1 MTSCALWLGLVAILF
16 GVPSCAL
23 RQASSPSANSPITL
37 HASNATVHATMMRY
51 EPQTNKNCLGYWT
64 KAEDW
69 ADWTFD
75 VARAGSFEV
84 EVWQG
89 CGKGNGGSDV
99 AVEVGGRRFDFVVE
113 DTGHFQNFTP
123 RRIGRVELPAGKHVL
138 AVKPQRKQGAAVM
151 DVRRVLLLPVNPVP
165 SAASGAK
172 ALSGGK
178 RVVFVGDSITHAGEW
193 VEFVEAYLRLQDP
206 TATFDFINI
215 GLPSETVSG
224 LSEPGH
230 AGGSF
235 PRPDLHERLDRAL
248 AKLKPDVL
256 VACYGMNDGIYY
268 PLGDE
273 RFAAFKNG
281 MMKLREKAAA
291 AGAKVIH
298 LTPPTFDAVPIKANT
313 LPAGRD
319 EYRQPYVGYNDVLD
333 RYSEWLVSQRAQ
345 GWQVIDIHAPMNRF
359 LADRR
364 ADDSRFRLA
373 GDGVHASTQGH
384 WLIAREFLRSQG
396 VPDTALYADS
406 FELATLG
413 APTAPEVLELVKRK
427 QRVLKDAW
435 LNEVGHKRP
444 GMGKGKPVADAG
456 REAAELSE
464 QLKSVKPP
472 RYPGKRSKWN
482 GFDRYDFEVGG
493 KPVLVV
499 APKSD
504 APGRPWVWHGE
515 FFGHKPAP
523 DIALLERGFHV
534 VYMTVPDMLGSPT
547 AVAHWNAFYREL
559 TEKHGFAKKAA
570 LVGLSRGGLYCY
582 NWAAANPDKVACIYG
597 DAPVCDFRSWP
608 GAFGKG
614 KRSDGDWKL
623 VLERYGFKND
633 DEAKAYTKN
642 PVDNLAPL
650 AAAKVPL
657 LHVYGDADEVVP
669 WDENTGVIAERYKKL
684 GGSITLIAKPGVKHH
699 PHGLEDSTPIVTFIW
714 DHTASKEAKVWW
726 RK

>member
-1 MTSCALWLGLVAILF
+1 
-16 GVPSCAL
+16 
-23 RQASSPSANSPITL
+23 
-37 HASNATVHATMMRY
+37 MRY

-75 VARAGSFEV
+75 LPRAGSFEV

-89 CGKGNGGSDV
+89 CGKGSGGSDV

-123 RRIGRVELPAGKHVL
+123 RRIGRVELPAGKHTL
-138 AVKPQRKQGAAVM
+138 AIKPQRKQGVAVM
-151 DVRRVLLLPVNPVP
+151 DIRRVVLLPVNPLP
-165 SAASGAK
+165 ALTPAARV
-172 ALSGGK
+172 LSGGK

-193 VEFVEAYLRLQDP
+193 VEFAEAYLRLQDP
-206 TATFDFINI
+206 KATFEFINI

-268 PLGDE
+268 PFGED

-281 MMKLREKAAA
+281 MLKLREKAAA
-291 AGAKVIH
+291 AGARVIH
-298 LTPPTFDAVPIKANT
+298 VTPPTFDAVPIKANT

-345 GWQVIDIHAPMNRF
+345 GWQVVDIHAPMNAYLRS
-359 LADRR
+359 RR

-373 GDGVHASTQGH
+373 GDGVHSNTQGH
-384 WLIAREFLRSQG
+384 WLMVREFLRWVG
-396 VPDTALYADS
+396 VPDAALYADS

-413 APTAPEVLELVKRK
+413 APTAPAVLDLVKRK

-435 LNEVGHKRP
+435 LNEIGHKRP
-444 GMGKGKPVADAG
+444 GMAKGKPVAEAE
-456 REAAELSE
+456 RAAAEIE
-464 QLKSVKPP
+464 QQLKDVKPP
-472 RYPGKRSKWN
+472 KFPGKISRWH
-482 GFDRYDFEVGG
+482 GYERFDFEVDG
-493 KPVLVV
+493 KAVLVV
-499 APKSD
+499 APKQD

-523 DIALLERGFHV
+523 DIALLERGFHI
-534 VYMTVPDMLGSPT
+534 VYMSVPDMLGSPR

-582 NWAAANPDKVACIYG
+582 NWAAANPDKVACLYG
-597 DAPVCDFRSWP
+597 DAPVCDFKSWP

-614 KRSDGDWKL
+614 KRSDRDWQL
-623 VLERYGFKND
+623 VLEQYGFKND

-684 GGSITLIAKPGVKHH
+684 GGDITLIVKPGVKHH
-699 PHGLEDSTPIVTFIW
+699 PHGLEDSTPIVEFIW
-714 DHTASKEAKVWW
+714 QHAASAEAKRRW